1 MLVSAKAQLRVRR
14 ATLDSDQSTMS
25 KTVIRAPISGIVIS
39 RNVEAGQTVAASF
52 QTPVLFT
59 LAEDLTSMELH
70 LDIDEADIGQ
80 VRTQQNAEFSVD
92 AYPERRFP
100 ATITSLRVAPR
111 TLQGVVTY
119 EALLFV
125 ENPDLLLRPG
135 MTATADINTDLRH
148 NVLLVPNAALR
159 ITPPGEDA
167 MLVLQAEGVSTERQ
181 RRVWELRDDEPVP
194 IPVTTGATNGR
205 WTEITGGDLVAG
217 TPLLVDIAGGEE

>member
-1 MLVSAKAQLRVRR
+1 M
-14 ATLDSDQSTMS
+14 
-25 KTVIRAPISGIVIS
+25 IRAPISGIVIS

-70 LDIDEADIGQ
+70 LDIDEADISQ
-80 VRTQQNAEFSVD
+80 VRTEQVAEFSVD
-92 AYPERRFP
+92 AFPERRFP

-111 TLQGVVTY
+111 TVQGVVTY

-125 ENPDLLLRPG
+125 ENSDLLLRPG
-135 MTATADINTDLRH
+135 MTATADINTDHRH

-167 MLVLQAEGVSTERQ
+167 EQVLPADGTTPERQ
-181 RRVWELRDDEPVP
+181 RRVWMLRDGKPFP
-194 IPVTTGATNGR
+194 IPVTTGATDGR
-205 WTEITGGDLVAG
+205 WTEITGGELVAG
-217 TPLLVDIAGGEE
+217 TPLLVDIIRQDE